1 MSDEAAIQQCLNL
14 YSEGCSRADW
24 PQVEATFMPDGV
36 WVAPAVGTFTG
47 WAEMHPVMSGFVAQM
62 DYFIQVNAPA
72 VIRVQGDKASA
83 RSVIRECGKFKGR
96 DEALE
101 VMGIYTDELART
113 ASGWRFVKRTFQGLG
128 AHRFPLSPGP
138 ALG

>member
-1 MSDEAAIQQCLNL
+1 VAEQNAIQQTLNL
-14 YSEGCSRADW
+14 YSEGCSRGDW
-24 PQVEATFMPDGV
+24 AQVEATFLPDGV

-47 WAEMHPVMSGFVAQM
+47 WSEMYPVMSGFVAQM

-72 VIRVQGDKASA
+72 IIEVQGNTAYA
-83 RSVIRECGKFKGR
+83 RSVIRECGKFKDR

-101 VMGIYTDELART
+101 VMGIYSDELALT
-113 ASGWRFVKRTFQGLG
+113 EAGWRFVRRTFQGLG

>member
-1 MSDEAAIQQCLNL
+1 MADEIAIQQVLNR
-14 YSEGCSRADW
+14 YSEGCSRPDW
-24 PQVEATFMPDGV
+24 AQVEATFLPDAQ

-47 WAEMHPVMSGFVAQM
+47 WAQMLPVMAGFIAQM
-62 DYFIQVNAPA
+62 DYFIQVNAPGVIA
-72 VIRVQGDKASA
+72 VEENRATA

-101 VMGIYTDELART
+101 VMGIYEDELVRTPDGWKFAR
-113 ASGWRFVKRTFQGLG
+113 RTFSGLG
-128 AHRFPLSPGP
+128 AHRFALLPGP